1 MDRESARPPD
11 APETPLSVDFHSTQF
26 TNLLNDIHAL
36 NDITLPQNS
45 APCHDT
51 HPSTKEEVSRP
62 LRTTYETPPRRLKKA
77 THDNSPRSSYR
88 PHSRPSAPLVLS
100 NNNNWASLGTS
111 GDDDFYLKDLD
122 DLNLTLE
129 DIQPLTETDETLY
142 SAQDK
147 RSDSA
152 NMMLSQEF
160 SEARI
165 GDRDFQKDNTATGC
179 AKSAIGARAMS
190 APGLTGSTL
199 APVTPST
206 GGQSISV
213 SSVDSFGRSCTD
225 AGSIDTSTAPR
236 QQQQQQQLQ
245 LSGTAHSHQTNVTV
259 RGKVNLLPRLAQHIP
274 PRPDSSSFSSQ
285 RPPQAG
291 QYGGPVTAAS
301 DSSTYGVV
309 SRQQQQQPPQ
319 HQQRFKPYAHSFSGP
334 GGQTGTNSSTL
345 IPATNRLKPPLALA
359 HSNVTETS
367 ATQAELAQL
376 RADHER
382 LRTETEKLRAQLY
395 TKEGEVIIVRENLA
409 RTEMENT
416 CLQEQLSNQRANAT
430 AQFEKNLKELQAEH
444 ERVITELKFDK
455 HEAKTAEMAKVQSA
469 RVAST
474 PRPVATASRSG
485 LDVRGVG
492 LNGTQRSGTGSPIT
506 YPSVEDFMS
515 VPKTLPKPAVADTP
529 TLTPNAHPLSSA
541 SSKLSGKSA
550 GSKDSGAHTDTTTT
564 ALLDILSGIAELPN
578 AASFGRLVSLSAQ
591 LSRAVRDPVS
601 TQLDTFHLMACDTL
615 TSCASKSDGFEQL
628 GATAQL
634 LLQVVSSLLDFKAV
648 WLHCSAE
655 PPSLSSSSSSP
666 EAGLRRISQLSS
678 AAGTALLECIHAV
691 AKMRTNSSES
701 VVCSAAIAS
710 LCQLLTRIIGLQPVA
725 ALSSGVWTGFNP
737 CEIGQY
743 FTLGLGLDGLLGVV
757 GLLTTLIQVSSASW
771 GYLRGSPSDF
781 ERLLLA
787 IMRRLQLAFLAKDV
801 LTLDGKRAFLVL
813 IASAIVTHEDDTP
826 VLINSMRRFTAGM
839 VQWFLEEHLSLT
851 RSKELVVDCERRV
864 QVFLEYTKCL
874 NVVLSEVKD
883 VVALLGGDNSPLFFG
898 FVAACTRMTLG
909 EGVFDGVAPIR
920 ELAADLLAYVV
931 TEEQAV
937 SIQGL

>member
-1 MDRESARPPD
+1 
-11 APETPLSVDFHSTQF
+11 
-26 TNLLNDIHAL
+26 
-36 NDITLPQNS
+36 
-45 APCHDT
+45 
-51 HPSTKEEVSRP
+51 
-62 LRTTYETPPRRLKKA
+62 
-77 THDNSPRSSYR
+77 
-88 PHSRPSAPLVLS
+88 
-100 NNNNWASLGTS
+100 
-111 GDDDFYLKDLD
+111 
-122 DLNLTLE
+122 
-129 DIQPLTETDETLY
+129 
-142 SAQDK
+142 
-147 RSDSA
+147 
-152 NMMLSQEF
+152 
-160 SEARI
+160 
-165 GDRDFQKDNTATGC
+165 
-179 AKSAIGARAMS
+179 
-190 APGLTGSTL
+190 
-199 APVTPST
+199 
-206 GGQSISV
+206 
-213 SSVDSFGRSCTD
+213 
-225 AGSIDTSTAPR
+225 
-236 QQQQQQQLQ
+236 
-245 LSGTAHSHQTNVTV
+245 
-259 RGKVNLLPRLAQHIP
+259 
-274 PRPDSSSFSSQ
+274 
-285 RPPQAG
+285 
-291 QYGGPVTAAS
+291 
-301 DSSTYGVV
+301 
-309 SRQQQQQPPQ
+309 
-319 HQQRFKPYAHSFSGP
+319 
-334 GGQTGTNSSTL
+334 
-345 IPATNRLKPPLALA
+345 
-359 HSNVTETS
+359 
-367 ATQAELAQL
+367 
-376 RADHER
+376 R

-430 AQFEKNLKELQAEH
+430 AQFEKNMKELQAEH
-444 ERVITELKFDK
+444 ERVITGLKFDK
-455 HEAKTAEMAKVQSA
+455 HEAKTAAMAKVLSP

-474 PRPVATASRSG
+474 PRPVVTASRSG

-541 SSKLSGKSA
+541 SSRLSGKST
-550 GSKDSGAHTDTTTT
+550 GSKDGGAHADTTTT

-634 LLQVVSSLLDFKAV
+634 LLQVISSLLEFKAV

-655 PPSLSSSSSSP
+655 PPSLSSSSPSP

-710 LCQLLTRIIGLQPVA
+710 LCQLLIRIIGLQPVA
-725 ALSSGVWTGFNP
+725 ALSSGMWTGFNP

-757 GLLTTLIQVSSASW
+757 GLLTTLIQVSSVSW

-851 RSKELVVDCERRV
+851 GSKELVVDCERRV
-864 QVFLEYTKCL
+864 QVFFEYTKCL